1 MPGLLQYQS
10 DIYGNDGVPLI
21 SAERPEDVDLGLPSQ
36 VPKELRQQVFAQ
48 DLPTI
53 EEKLRTAQ
61 CHDALDSL
69 RHILKIKSRLI
80 KFKHKNIRGQREGTR
95 SRAIIE
101 RVHER
106 ARATATKYRAARAA
120 KFKLS
125 GPGKWENELQ
135 VLADA
140 DVRSYQD
147 PNKLSRKRGRPGTFE
162 DGHASTHIEEEG
174 METEDFDL
182 LPEKRDRRDGTGETR
197 RTFSWIWLTA
207 VNPDGDGDEILQ
219 IEWAKSRARAN
230 RAREEV
236 LLLKEEMRRVIEF
249 LKWKSQWWL
258 SKAEDRP
265 AGDDLAEGLLAYSHK
280 QARLHKGLSQQFRTI
295 WQAPLQDLNLPQD
308 QNQLTGEIGE
318 EGGAGDEDDDD
329 DNDEY
334 GGAVED
340 HEDDNIFL

>member
-10 DIYGNDGVPLI
+10 DVHGKDGVSPI
-21 SAERPEDVDLGLPSQ
+21 SAERPEDADLKLPSQ
-36 VPKELRQQVFAQ
+36 VPKESRHQVFVQ
-48 DLPTI
+48 GLPAV

-95 SRAIIE
+95 SRAIID

-125 GPGKWENELQ
+125 GPGEWENELR
-135 VLADA
+135 VLVDA

-162 DGHASTHIEEEG
+162 DGHASTHMEEG
-174 METEDFDL
+174 MEMEDFDL
-182 LPEKRDRRDGTGETR
+182 RPETRDRRDGTGETR

-219 IEWAKSRARAN
+219 MEWAKSRARAN

-265 AGDDLAEGLLAYSHK
+265 ADDALAEGLLAYSHK
-280 QARLHKGLSQQFRTI
+280 QARLHEGLSQHFRTI
-295 WQAPLQDLNLPQD
+295 WRAPLQDTDLPQ
-308 QNQLTGEIGE
+308 NQSTGEIGE
-318 EGGAGDEDDDD
+318 ESGAGDEDDDED
-329 DNDEY
+329 DEY
-334 GGAVED
+334 GGTVED
-340 HEDDNIFL
+340 QEDDNIYL